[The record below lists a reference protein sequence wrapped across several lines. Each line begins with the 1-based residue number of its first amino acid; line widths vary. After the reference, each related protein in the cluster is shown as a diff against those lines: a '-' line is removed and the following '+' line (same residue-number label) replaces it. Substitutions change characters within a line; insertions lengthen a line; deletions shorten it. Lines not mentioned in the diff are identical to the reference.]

1 MLSNVL
7 RQSQS
12 TYHECGFSEKRLGLK
27 DTHLPHK
34 MSLPRDADGRA
45 EETAGE
51 PEGQIKHP
59 LLIHV
64 VNYIHITIESKVSSV
79 SSTAEEVFKVFLTN
93 IHSKQ
98 LDIPFKS

>member
-1 MLSNVL
+1 MFSNVL

-34 MSLPRDADGRA
+34 MSLPRDADGRE

-59 LLIHV
+59 VLIHV
-64 VNYIHITIESKVSSV
+64 VNYILITIEGNVSSV
-79 SSTAEEVFKVFLTN
+79 SSTTEEVKKMFLIN
-93 IHSKQ
+93 IHSIQ
-98 LDIPFKS
+98 LKIPLKS